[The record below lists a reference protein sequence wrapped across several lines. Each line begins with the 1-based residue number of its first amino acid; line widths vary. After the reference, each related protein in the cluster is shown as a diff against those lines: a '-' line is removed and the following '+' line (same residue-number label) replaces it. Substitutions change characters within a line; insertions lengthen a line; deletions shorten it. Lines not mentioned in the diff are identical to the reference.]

1 MLVSPA
7 TFLPSHENRGC
18 CGEGN
23 SQNVAAEGE
32 ICTADNISDC
42 SFYFLF
48 FFFFFFF
55 FFFAF
60 YEHIYI
66 FEAIL

>member
-18 CGEGN
+18 CGQGN

-32 ICTADNISDC
+32 ICTADNISSC
-42 SFYFLF
+42 SFNFLGGF
-48 FFFFFFF
+48 FMS
-55 FFFAF
+55 
-60 YEHIYI
+60 I
-66 FEAIL
+66 FTFSKQSYNES

>member
-7 TFLPSHENRGC
+7 TVLPSHENRGC

-32 ICTADNISDC
+32 IYTADNISAC
-42 SFYFLF
+42 SLYF
-48 FFFFFFF
+48 FFFCFFMS
-55 FFFAF
+55 
-60 YEHIYI
+60 I
-66 FEAIL
+66 FTFSKQSFNES

>member
-18 CGEGN
+18 CGEEN

-32 ICTADNISDC
+32 ICTADYISAC
-42 SFYFLF
+42 CPIFLGGRGGGLF
-48 FFFFFFF
+48 E
-55 FFFAF
+55 
-60 YEHIYI
+60 YIYI